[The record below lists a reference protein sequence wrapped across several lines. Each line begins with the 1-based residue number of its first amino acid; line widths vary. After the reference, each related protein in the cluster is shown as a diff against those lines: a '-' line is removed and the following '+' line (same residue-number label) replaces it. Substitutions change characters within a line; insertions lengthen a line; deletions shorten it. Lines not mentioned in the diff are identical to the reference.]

1 MGKHPLRVAFGGL
14 VGAVSGQL
22 AFLGHALAP
31 IRFDIKFSVLTD
43 VGKVSRDRTGLL
55 AASGDFD
62 HDFRDAP
69 TDGSADLLDLRGG
82 EAAGLR
88 RTHPSAAEQ
97 IQVGP
102 VSERCAEGVPTHRSG
117 SPKP

>member
-1 MGKHPLRVAFGGL
+1 L
-14 VGAVSGQL
+14 VILSDV
-22 AFLGHALAP
+22 LAP
-31 IRFDIKFSVLTD
+31 IRFNFKVSVLTD
-43 VGKVSRDRTGLL
+43 VGKVGRDSADLL

-62 HDFRDAP
+62 HDFRGAP

-102 VSERCAEGVPTHRSG
+102 VSERYAKGVPTHRSG
-117 SPKP
+117 SPRP